1 MDFGI
6 EPSLETFG
14 MMIILNGLVYTI
26 SGGHSVMGDV
36 KEFQFWTGTASRIF
50 PIAFFDTFFLTW
62 VTGKIV
68 AGKNISGKISSGS
81 W

>member
-50 PIAFFDTFFLTW
+50 PIAF
-62 VTGKIV
+62 
-68 AGKNISGKISSGS
+68 
-81 W
+81 